1 MEDSLIEQLKNQVE
15 EKKGWRIPEN
25 CILSHKNKNKF
36 RWDIM
41 VLVMAIYNSLQIP
54 FYQAFNP
61 PFFKWRIF

>member
-54 FYQAFNP
+54 FY
-61 PFFKWRIF
+61 